1 METICFP
8 AGCSQENLLTYFW
21 TSIQMNRLLIPW
33 RERLLGVTLAQA
45 LACEPATDH
54 RVSGPRD
61 ESAEMEMPVRT
72 DVQSCFYS
80 ST

>member
-1 METICFP
+1 MST
-8 AGCSQENLLTYFW
+8 ENPN
-21 TSIQMNRLLIPW
+21 S
-33 RERLLGVTLAQA
+33 QA

-54 RVSGPRD
+54 TVSGPRN